1 MLVRRR
7 AAGGGLSGRPL
18 RGGFTNHAACRR
30 GPVIRTG
37 FQSAPIETKGR
48 FLVASE
54 TQGLAARYALALYEL
69 ADEGKVLD
77 DVASDLSALRQLL
90 NESPDFVRL
99 IRSPVLTRNDQSRGI
114 LAVANKA
121 GANPLT
127 AKFLG
132 VLAANRRL
140 FAIPRMIDAYLSELA
155 RRRGEVAAQ
164 VTSAVSLS
172 DEQVASVTEA
182 LRKVVGQKVTV
193 DLTVDPSLIG
203 GLIVRVGS
211 RMIDSSLRTK
221 LQRLQLA
228 MKGIG

>member
-1 MLVRRR
+1 
-7 AAGGGLSGRPL
+7 
-18 RGGFTNHAACRR
+18 
-30 GPVIRTG
+30 
-37 FQSAPIETKGR
+37 
-48 FLVASE
+48 VASE

-77 DVASDLSALRQLL
+77 DVAADLSALRQLL
-90 NESPDFVRL
+90 NDSPDFARL
-99 IRSPVLTRNDQSRGI
+99 IRSPVLTRADQSRGI
-114 LAVANKA
+114 LAVADKA

-140 FAIPRMIDAYLSELA
+140 FAIPRMIEAYLAELA

-172 DEQVASVTEA
+172 EEQVTSVTEA
-182 LRKVVGQKVTV
+182 LRKVVGQKITV

>member
-1 MLVRRR
+1 M
-7 AAGGGLSGRPL
+7 
-18 RGGFTNHAACRR
+18 
-30 GPVIRTG
+30 
-37 FQSAPIETKGR
+37 
-48 FLVASE
+48 ASE

-90 NESPDFVRL
+90 TDSPDFTRL
-99 IRSPVLTRNDQSRGI
+99 IRSPVLTRADQSRGI

-127 AKFLG
+127 ARFLG

-140 FAIPRMIDAYLSELA
+140 FALPRMIDAYLAELA

-164 VTSAVSLS
+164 VTSAVPLS

-182 LRKVVGQKVTV
+182 LRKVVVGQKVTV
-193 DLTVDPSLIG
+193 ALTVDPSLIG